1 MLFQVDTLTAPALY
15 TGGAPC
21 MQPYAFCT
29 PPNSTTTVNS
39 FMDLVLREPLKPLP
53 GAPALLNMRAAGS
66 GVYNIALLPSTKVD
80 TGDSLLDH
88 AAASGA

>member
-1 MLFQVDTLTAPALY
+1 
-15 TGGAPC
+15 
-21 MQPYAFCT
+21 
-29 PPNSTTTVNS
+29 
-39 FMDLVLREPLKPLP
+39 MDLVLREPLKPLP